1 MSQRARPGVG
11 SAQFLLPPVSV
22 PQTIAWFDPHAEF
35 ILGPCNLRLGLS
47 CKLWSPVWEEI
58 IIQPTA
64 EDTGIRSS
72 RQYLRSS
79 SHGIVTIAP
88 MTGLCRLGIY
98 FQTLLHKKHLSKSNN
113 CINTFSWSAKCTSR
127 TIRVFILL
135 NIRKFPLFFSFATW
149 LRAAPL
155 VCSLTNEMSGGV
167 LRKELWPGAEE
178 MDADRLGWWIN
189 HHVSWLPSTH
199 WAAL

>member
-1 MSQRARPGVG
+1 MHDLNIKLIYIHSVAYYWITLSIFSTLPLKSINLSQLVSVNDWKIKKVKFPPLQSLTKPTYRFKNQTFVMSQRARPGVG

-22 PQTIAWFDPHAEF
+22 TQTITWFDPHAEF

-79 SHGIVTIAP
+79 SHGIVAVAP
-88 MTGLCRLGIY
+88 VTGLCRLGIN
-98 FQTLLHKKHLSKSNN
+98 FQTLLHKKHLSKAT
-113 CINTFSWSAKCTSR
+113 ITS
-127 TIRVFILL
+127 IH
-135 NIRKFPLFFSFATW
+135 
-149 LRAAPL
+149 L
-155 VCSLTNEMSGGV
+155 VEM
-167 LRKELWPGAEE
+167 LK
-178 MDADRLGWWIN
+178 DD
-189 HHVSWLPSTH
+189 
-199 WAAL
+199 